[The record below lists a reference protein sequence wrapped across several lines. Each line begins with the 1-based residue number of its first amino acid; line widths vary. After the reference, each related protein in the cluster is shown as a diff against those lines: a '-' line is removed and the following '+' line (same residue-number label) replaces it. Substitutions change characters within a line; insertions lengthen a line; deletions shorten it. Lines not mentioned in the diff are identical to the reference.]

1 MAEIKIETKTD
12 LALVGLSSLHYFIFS
27 GIS

>member
-1 MAEIKIETKTD
+1 MAEIKIETENRF
-12 LALVGLSSLHYFIFS
+12 GLSWLVSLHYFIFS